1 MGAAL
6 MQTAVKEY
14 SFTQLRKNG
23 FLIIQNKKQILF
35 YCSETMSYKNSQYHP
50 TNVAQTSPKQFNAFL
65 QDPKNCSLI

>member
-1 MGAAL
+1 MGAAST
-6 MQTAVKEY
+6 QTAVKEY

-23 FLIIQNKKQILF
+23 ILIIQNKKQILF

-50 TNVAQTSPKQFNAFL
+50 TNVASPKQFNAFL